1 MNVIQKITLG
11 IIALANA
18 LYGSGCSLESNIQR
32 KFTEATNSSV
42 QLIQTQT
49 PYSQVEQTYPS
60 PFASTVT
67 PENFARNYLKT
78 KTPTATQT
86 VTVTPTATQTPTSQI
101 KPYDIDKVCFIKG
114 TYILESD
121 SFSPHLFFSEKYTTP
136 YTEGP
141 STKIADLNYALGIST
156 DITKIVVGE
165 NQEVFITSP
174 YFEVEK
180 TAWGVYTKP
189 SIGAIEKYDPN
200 NKDHQQFIKALQL
213 YMRGSSLKEIATVE
227 GAIEK
232 IDNYDILSLKK
243 GEEGY
248 IKLIYEF
255 FLALNNINYFDLS
268 LQEQE
273 IENLGWMIEDL
284 KFLGVISDK
293 DLANLSEDQIRNYLR
308 QNFDREVAIQIEL
321 GGDIETLK
329 TVTDNPRDFNLRLKF
344 GQVVEALN
352 VFHRDKRGIL
362 PVLEQKYN
370 IFVVDDGVVDKLT
383 KQEGDKTH
391 IPVLCLKNDEMQRQD
406 LSEILK
412 EYSDIKS
419 KNIQF
424 KQLKEVMGEN
434 YERQKQI
441 LSELLGINN

>member
-1 MNVIQKITLG
+1 MNITKRILLG
-11 IIALANA
+11 ITALGIALN
-18 LYGSGCSLESNIQR
+18 SGCLPYNGQNELRQ
-32 KFTEATNSSV
+32 TNPRV
-42 QLIQTQT
+42 VQTQQT
-49 PYSQVEQTYPS
+49 PTYLQTPPYPT
-60 PFASTVT
+60 PFTPTVT
-67 PENFARNYLKT
+67 PENFARDYLRT
-78 KTPTATQT
+78 ATTTATQTPTATQ
-86 VTVTPTATQTPTSQI
+86 TSQI
-101 KPYDIDKVCFIKG
+101 KPYDIDKVCVIKG

-141 STKIADLNYALGIST
+141 STKITDLNYALGIST
-156 DITKIVVGE
+156 DITKIIVGK

-293 DLANLSEDQIRNYLR
+293 DLANLSKDQIRNYLE
-308 QNFDREVAIQIEL
+308 QNLDKKVSIKL
-321 GGDIETLK
+321 KKGDEKITIGDL
-329 TVTDNPRDFNLRLKF
+329 TDNPSYHSPITL
-344 GQVVEALN
+344 GQVVTALN

-362 PVLEQKYN
+362 LMLDESNKTLKVTGDQKEDNN
-370 IFVVDDGVVDKLT
+370 IY
-383 KQEGDKTH
+383 
-391 IPVLCLKNDEMQRQD
+391 CLKVDEDRIYSSGKPIDQKPD
-406 LSEILK
+406 YLK
-412 EYSDIKS
+412 IT
-419 KNIQF
+419 NFQ
-424 KQLKEVMGEN
+424 VMGKN
-434 YERQKQI
+434 YEKQKQI